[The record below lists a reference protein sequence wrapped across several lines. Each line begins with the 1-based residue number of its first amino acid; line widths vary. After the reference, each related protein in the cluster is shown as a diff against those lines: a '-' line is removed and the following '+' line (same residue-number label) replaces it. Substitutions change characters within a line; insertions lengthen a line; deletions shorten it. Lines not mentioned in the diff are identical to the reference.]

1 VNGPLIQEFKNN
13 RLKQV
18 LPGAPGSFITWTS
31 PILSTKVASKNK
43 PAGSD
48 RLTCP
53 YVNGFIQAKFL
64 DKSIFESDA
73 TITAMLMGEYASIPA
88 VFGDLGIQSK
98 SFSFIAPTSRAEALT
113 FYQANGALIFNQ
125 FATFSNCAQNV
136 YIKVTIAQD
145 SGTELQPPVP
155 VDVVFSGAIVASLR

>member
-1 VNGPLIQEFKNN
+1 MNGPLIQEFRNN

-31 PILSTKVASKNK
+31 PILSTKFTSGSR

-48 RLTCP
+48 RSSCP

-64 DKSIFESDA
+64 DKSIFSSSA

-88 VFGDLGIQSK
+88 VFGDLGIQAK
-98 SFSFIAPTSRAEALT
+98 SFSFSLPVGVSDALT
-113 FYQANGALIFNQ
+113 FYQSNGALIFDQ

-145 SGTELQPPVP
+145 RITLPQAPTPI
-155 VDVVFSGAIVASLR
+155 DVVFSGAIVASAR